1 MIKKEWGRIIF
12 VAATSSFRCEPSWTA
27 KCSAKTGLL
36 GLTRGLA
43 LEVARCGITV
53 NTICPAWV
61 KTERAD
67 FAIDEQANR
76 EGISSDELWAKTVAK
91 YPMNRITEPDEQAD
105 LMLYLASESARS
117 MTGQAIAL
125 TGGSEW

>member
-1 MIKKEWGRIIF
+1 MGEGKKPFKIKQDPNGNKFLEIKVKHGWK
-12 VAATSSFRCEPSWTA
+12 
-27 KCSAKTGLL
+27 KC
-36 GLTRGLA
+36 
-43 LEVARCGITV
+43 CGT
-53 NTICPAWV
+53 WV

-76 EGISSDELWAKTVAK
+76 EGISSEELWAKTVAK